1 MMMSTIKIKTNIML
15 IVVMMGI
22 MAVMIFTRDDKKLN
36 LIEKTKLNKLYG
48 QSHIYNLDRS

>member
-1 MMMSTIKIKTNIML
+1 ML

-48 QSHIYNLDRS
+48 QNNIYNLDRS